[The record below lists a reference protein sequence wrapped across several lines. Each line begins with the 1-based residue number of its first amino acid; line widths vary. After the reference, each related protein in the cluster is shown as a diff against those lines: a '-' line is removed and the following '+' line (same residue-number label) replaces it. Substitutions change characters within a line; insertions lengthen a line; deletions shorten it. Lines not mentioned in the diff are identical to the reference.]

1 MKTERL
7 KNLYFIFPV
16 IVIIINCLL
25 LGISYYIQNNLDELG
40 AWNTAI
46 KISEISLLII
56 ILSFIF
62 RIVFVYT
69 KKINISEFFIGSI
82 LNITTFLFWM
92 IVVSDRI

>member
-1 MKTERL
+1 LKTERL